1 MDKKTLD
8 EIIGR
13 AATDAEF
20 RRKLIADPSKAL
32 AEAGYPVDKN
42 LLAVLDPAHLKEL
55 DALASDYESRFL
67 GGKSIHEVVS
77 GTTSASATTTADS
90 GDGSDDSSS
99 GGQMG

>member
-13 AATDAEF
+13 AATDSEF
-20 RRKLIADPSKAL
+20 RQKLIADPRKAL
-32 AEAGYPVDKN
+32 AEAGYPQDEN

-55 DALASDYESRFL
+55 DALASDYENRFL

-77 GTTSASATTTADS
+77 GTPGGTGDSKDDS
-90 GDGSDDSSS
+90 GESPVTATS
-99 GGQMG
+99 GTQMG